1 MQESS
6 ISQRDK
12 QIEAHILD
20 YISAEDKFSREKLK
34 STIVSEMLPVVRK
47 IARTIAR
54 RAYDPVE
61 DLVQVGS
68 IALVKAVDSF
78 SPDKGTTFK
87 IYAGCLIIGAMR
99 HYIRDKSQAI
109 KVPRHIWE
117 LMVRINSFI
126 NTLTPEELDGL
137 TNADVAEALN
147 VPSNVVDFALEAD
160 RRSSVISLDEI
171 KPNMSRNMTYEDI
184 ITGADYEHEEELKD
198 AKLILTDV
206 IAQLSDEY
214 KEIVE
219 LYYYND
225 YNQKAIAQTLGM
237 TEMMVSRRL
246 KRAFEHM
253 YQMISDSEYKRSKW
267 D

>member
-1 MQESS
+1 MQETS
-6 ISQRDK
+6 ISEKDK
-12 QIEAHILD
+12 QIEAYVLE
-20 YISAEDKFSREKLK
+20 YKSCKDKFSREKLK

-47 IARTIAR
+47 IAKTIAR

-78 SPDKGTTFK
+78 SPNGGATFK

-117 LMVRINSFI
+117 LLVRINSFI

-137 TNADVAEALN
+137 TSTDVAEALN
-147 VPSNVVDFALEAD
+147 IPSNVVDFALEAD
-160 RRSSVISLDEI
+160 RRRSVVSLDEL
-171 KPNMSRNMTYEDI
+171 KPNQSRNMTYEDLI
-184 ITGADYEHEEELKD
+184 ADSDYAQDEELKD